1 MYAMKQ
7 LQQELLD
14 EAKSKMQTPEGAE
27 SLTDGEI
34 EELANIISVTIVGGA
49 WAAMDEFGTGS
60 LMDESNPALSIYKG
74 SDLWNPARADNKI
87 RTRPAGPYTD
97 IFGNQKI
104 GRAPIAG
111 VDLEAIGAYSPTP
124 PSHAIRDATRW
135 MKNFKMQKTI
145 KNTLALFPFGKY
157 IITNLK

>member
-14 EAKSKMQTPEGAE
+14 EAKSKMRTPEGAE
-27 SLTDGEI
+27 SLTDDEI
-34 EELANIISVTIVGGA
+34 KDIANVISVSIVGGA
-49 WAAMDEFGTGS
+49 WAAIDEFGTGS
-60 LMDESNPALSIYKG
+60 LMDENNPALSSYKG
-74 SDLWNPARADNKI
+74 GDLWNPARTDNKI

-111 VDLEAIGAYSPTP
+111 VDLEAVGAYSPTP
-124 PSHAIRDATRW
+124 PSHAIRDAARW
-135 MKNFKMQKTI
+135 MGNFKMQKRI
-145 KNTLALFPFGKY
+145 RNTLALFPFGKY
-157 IITNLK
+157 LKIDLK